1 MTDKARKVTID
12 GKEYELDSLN
22 EAARNQLANLRV
34 ADQRLAQLR
43 AELAMVQT
51 ARDTYAKVL
60 ANNLPKED

>member
-60 ANNLPKED
+60 ADNLPKED